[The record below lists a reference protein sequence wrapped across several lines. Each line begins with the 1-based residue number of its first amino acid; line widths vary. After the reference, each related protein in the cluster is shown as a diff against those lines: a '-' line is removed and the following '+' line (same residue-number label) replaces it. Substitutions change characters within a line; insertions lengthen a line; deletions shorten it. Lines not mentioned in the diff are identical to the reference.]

1 MANKAKMDDEAVE
14 ANEAKRAA
22 EAKTDGG
29 DGEIM
34 VAEPTTGSD
43 ELSRIFKNRKR

>member
-14 ANEAKRAA
+14 ANEAKMAA
-22 EAKTDGG
+22 EAKMDGG

-34 VAEPTTGSD
+34 AAEPTTGSD
-43 ELSRIFKNRKR
+43 ELSRIFRNRKR